1 MATELP
7 ESKLIRSE
15 LVLRDMQ
22 LTDEVKMTRKS
33 LVRWIALSLG
43 LISPKESRQS
53 VLNLLEALLFYH
65 LKEKREPNYQDVQDY
80 LKQQSVEMNEK
91 TVRYHLTQ
99 LKKSGVIEDSRG
111 TYKFTG
117 FQGDN
122 LSTALEHTYK
132 QRADVAFSNVKLA
145 IELLKKM
152 HEN

>member
-53 VLNLLEALLFYH
+53 ILSLLEALLFYH
-65 LKEKREPNYQDVQDY
+65 LKEKREPNYRDIQDY
-80 LKQQSVEMNEK
+80 LKQQNVDMNEK

-99 LKKSGVIEDSRG
+99 LKKSGVIEDGRG
-111 TYKFTG
+111 AYKFTG

-122 LSTALEHTYK
+122 LSIALEQTYK
-132 QRADVAFSNVKLA
+132 GRADAAFGNVKVA
-145 IELLKKM
+145 IDLLKKM
-152 HEN
+152 HE